1 MNPNV
6 RKVAKKEVLKL
17 LEAGII
23 YPIYDNKWVSPV
35 HVTPMEE
42 GMIVIKNYKDAYVT
56 TRTITRCRLC
66 IDYRNLNKATRKYIF
81 TLPFINHMLQHLAKH
96 SHLCYLDEHSGF
108 FQILIHSSDQEKITL
123 TCSYGKFSYR

>member
-1 MNPNV
+1 M

-42 GMIVIKNYKDAYVT
+42 GMIVIKKMIR
-56 TRTITRCRLC
+56 TR
-66 IDYRNLNKATRKYIF
+66 
-81 TLPFINHMLQHLAKH
+81 MLR
-96 SHLCYLDEHSGF
+96 
-108 FQILIHSSDQEKITL
+108 QEQ
-123 TCSYGKFSYR
+123 